1 VPEATDVLIVGAGLA
16 GLRAA
21 QVLRQQGRSVRI
33 LEKGDA
39 VGGRV
44 RSHAVDGYLLD
55 EGFQLINPAY
65 PELQAA
71 GVLPDLDLRSFD
83 PVIRFVEPTGVF
95 DLVDPRFSL
104 LGGLR
109 SLRHPYL
116 SLGDGLRIGRLLARA
131 RLASAKRLTSG
142 ADFATRDGLLAEG
155 LDERVVDGLLL
166 PFLRGTVLD
175 DQLDTS
181 WHYTQLL
188 LKAFTKGRPGTP
200 AKGAQQLSDVM
211 AARSKADILCST
223 TVTAVSPTAVES
235 SAGRFEA
242 SVVILASDQS
252 EAASLTGD
260 ATPAWRTQTAYWCA
274 TPKVSKSAQLRID
287 GSRGLWNTLD
297 ISSVAPERAPQG
309 KSLIVASAVGDVKDP
324 RVAGDVAR
332 LYDLDER
339 DVTVIERQVIHH
351 ALPVLARPLDL
362 NRSNQRDG
370 LILAGDYLQTPSI
383 QGALVS
389 GRRAAQSALAR
400 LTN

>member
-1 VPEATDVLIVGAGLA
+1 MPESTDVLIVGAGLA

-21 QVLRQQGRSVRI
+21 QVLSQQGRSVRI

-44 RSHAVDGYLLD
+44 RSHAVDGFLLD

-83 PVIRFVEPTGVF
+83 PVIRFVEPTGIF

-104 LGGLR
+104 LSGLR

-116 SLGDGLRIGRLLARA
+116 SFGDGLRIGRLLART
-131 RLASAKRLTSG
+131 RLTPAKRLTSG

-155 LDERVVDGLLL
+155 LNERVVDGLLL

-175 DQLDTS
+175 DQLETS

-188 LKAFTKGRPGTP
+188 LKAFTTGRPGTP
-200 AKGAQQLSDVM
+200 AQGAQQLSDVM
-211 AARSKADILCST
+211 AARSNAEILCST
-223 TVTAVSPTAVES
+223 TVTAASPTAVES

-242 SVVILASDQS
+242 SVVILATDQS
-252 EAASLTGD
+252 ESASLTGD
-260 ATPAWRTQTAYWCA
+260 AMPAWRTQTAYWCA
-274 TPKVSKSAQLRID
+274 TPKVSKSAQIRID

-297 ISSVAPERAPQG
+297 ISSVATERSPENQ
-309 KSLIVASAVGDVKDP
+309 SLIVASAVGDVNDP
-324 RVAGDVAR
+324 RIASDVAR

-370 LILAGDYLQTPSI
+370 LIMAGDYLQTPSI

-400 LTN
+400 LAN